1 MLQNILVVGL
11 GGFFGA
17 IARYS
22 FSFAIPKQELSSFP
36 FSTLLVNLIG
46 SLLIGLIFGFIA
58 KQQMFNEKLFL
69 FLTIGFCG
77 SFTTFSTF
85 SLENFQLLTQGKWL
99 LVLLY
104 TLVSVVCGLFLIYL
118 GFLVFKNPKL

>member
-11 GGFFGA
+11 GGFLGA
-17 IARYS
+17 IARYG

-46 SLLIGLIFGFIA
+46 CLLIGLIFGFVA
-58 KQQMFNEKLFL
+58 KQDLFNEKLLL

-77 SFTTFSTF
+77 SLTTFSTF
-85 SLENFQLLTQGKWL
+85 SLESFHLLTQGKWL
-99 LVLLY
+99 SVLFY
-104 TLVSVVCGLFLIYL
+104 ISISTIGGLFFVYL
-118 GFLVFKNPKL
+118 GHSLTKA

>member
-17 IARYS
+17 IARHG